1 MVWYWPGGATIESSR
16 WGFLGGE
23 GTGVPGETRG
33 PAPPPLR
40 GHGCASQDSAMTK
53 AASPLGKLGPHREN

>member
-1 MVWYWPGGATIESSR
+1 MVCFWPGGATAESSR

-40 GHGCASQDSAMTK
+40 GHSCASQDGTLTK
-53 AASPLGKLGPHREN
+53 AASALGKLGPHWEN